1 MSDTTEHDRHN
12 NMLGSLV
19 MPGLSILAASAIAI
33 ACWAGLT

>member
-1 MSDTTEHDRHN
+1 MSDTTEHDRYN

-19 MPGLSILAASAIAI
+19 MTGLSILAASALAI